1 MIVWNVPDDFF
12 YPKNN
17 PLSLS
22 SFKNELPM
30 KIISSR
36 ILLLLM
42 FTIIFGCK
50 KNEEHS
56 ITIETKSENQIHY
69 AKGFS
74 IYKYDGFS
82 IVKITNPWPNATKD
96 YTYVLQQKGAKIPD
110 SLKQNPIIAVPLQ
123 SIVVTSTTHI
133 PSLEMLDVENSL
145 VGFPNLDYI
154 SSQKVRKRIDDQKI
168 RELGS
173 NQNLNT
179 EVIIDLQPD
188 LIVGFG
194 IDNNN
199 PALDN
204 LQKNGLKVMLN
215 GDWNEQTPLGKA
227 EWIKFFGAL
236 YSKEKQ
242 AARIF
247 DKIAADYQ
255 KTMQIAKNAN
265 SKPTV
270 MAGAIYENQWYLPH
284 GNSWGSLFIKD
295 AGGQYLWADSHGT
308 GSLSLPFEAVL
319 EKAKDAEIWIGPAQ
333 YTSLAE
339 MTADNPHYSQFKAF
353 RDKKVFSFS
362 NRKGE
367 KGGLIFYE
375 LAPNRPD
382 LVLKDMLKIL
392 HPEYLPGYHLYF
404 FEQLK

>member
-1 MIVWNVPDDFF
+1 MRHNLF
-12 YPKNN
+12 
-17 PLSLS
+17 S
-22 SFKNELPM
+22 M
-30 KIISSR
+30 KTIYVR
-36 ILLLLM
+36 IFTFLLL
-42 FTIIFGCK
+42 FCVFGCK
-50 KNEEHS
+50 TDAAKESIATPSAKNE
-56 ITIETKSENQIHY
+56 ITQ
-69 AKGFS
+69 AKGLA
-74 IYKYDGFS
+74 IYRYNGYS
-82 IVKITNPWPNATKD
+82 VVKITDPWPNATKD
-96 YTYVLQQKGAKIPD
+96 YTYILQQKGAVIPD

-133 PSLEMLDVENSL
+133 PSLEMLGVSHTL

-154 SSQKVRKRIDDQKI
+154 SSEKVRERVDAGKV

-179 EVIIDLQPD
+179 EVIIDLQPE

-236 YSKEKQ
+236 YGVDAKADSIFNNIQTEYNKML
-242 AARIF
+242 AAV
-247 DKIAADYQ
+247 
-255 KTMQIAKNAN
+255 KNAKA
-265 SKPTV
+265 KPTV
-270 MAGAIYENQWYLPH
+270 MAGAVYENQWYLPH
-284 GNSWGSLFIKD
+284 GNSWGSIFIKD
-295 AGGQYLWADSHGT
+295 GGGQYLWADSHGT
-308 GSLSLPFEAVL
+308 GSLSLPFETVL

-333 YTSLAE
+333 FTSLAE
-339 MTADNPHYSQFKAF
+339 MTANNPHYGQFKAF
-353 RDKKVFSFS
+353 RDKKVYSFS
-362 NRKGE
+362 TRKGQ

-382 LVLKDMLKIL
+382 MVLKDMIKIL
-392 HPEYLPGYHLYF
+392 HPELLPDYQLYF
-404 FEQLK
+404 FEQLQ